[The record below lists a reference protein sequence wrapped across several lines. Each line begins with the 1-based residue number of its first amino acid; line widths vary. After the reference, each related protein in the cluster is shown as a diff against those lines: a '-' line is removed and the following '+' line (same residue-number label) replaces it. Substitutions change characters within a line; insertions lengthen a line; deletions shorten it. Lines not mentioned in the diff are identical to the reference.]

1 VQTSTNFLVNQI
13 YSLYQQS
20 SDVASNVD
28 ETFVDCYARIQSV
41 LAGSSGFDN
50 ASTGSLD
57 QSAND
62 VSVMFLA
69 NSICHEGAYSF
80 PTYPSAAAP
89 ASSNFTF
96 TLTRSSLGILF
107 LFYFERKFF
116 LFLMC
121 RSSKAGS
128 DSSLS
133 WSESDYVL
141 FPRDLTIQAFP
152 NINCFCAHFI
162 DTNAATFSF
171 VELPTSTNKQT
182 KKIFVLFLKDHQPLS
197 SPFL

>member
-1 VQTSTNFLVNQI
+1 MQTSTNFLVNQI

-116 LFLMC
+116 YFFIFNVSIFKSWIGLEPQLV
-121 RSSKAGS
+121 RERLRPVPSRL
-128 DSSLS
+128 DHPSLPQHQLLLCPFHRHQRGH
-133 WSESDYVL
+133 VL
-141 FPRDLTIQAFP
+141 FRRAP
-152 NINCFCAHFI
+152 H
-162 DTNAATFSF
+162 
-171 VELPTSTNKQT
+171 
-182 KKIFVLFLKDHQPLS
+182 
-197 SPFL
+197 